1 VSVVL
6 DRPAWHAR
14 AWPPDR
20 IAARARLALR
30 DQPPAGGDV
39 IARPRSDFD
48 LDGDGLTRMAA
59 VDEMALKPA
68 AVLVPVVAHRTGAT
82 LLFTQRAARLRA
94 HAAQIAFPG
103 GRIDA
108 ADADPLEAALREAQ
122 EEVGLPPSRVTPL
135 GYLDAYLTGTGYRI
149 TPVVALVEPGATL
162 TLNPAEVDEVFEAP
176 FGFFMDQAHHQ
187 RHGRAWQGRWRSF
200 YAMPWGHRYIWGA
213 TAGILRNLHDR
224 FAAVPDRD

>member
-1 VSVVL
+1 MSTLL

-14 AWPPDR
+14 AWPPSR
-20 IAARARLALR
+20 VAALADLALR
-30 DQPPAGGDV
+30 ADPPRCGDM

-48 LDGDGLTRMAA
+48 LDGDAA
-59 VDEMALKPA
+59 ERTASIDEKALAPA
-68 AVLVPVVAHRTGAT
+68 AVLVPVIAHRTGAT

-103 GRIDA
+103 GRIDQT
-108 ADADPLEAALREAQ
+108 DAGPLQAALREAR
-122 EEVGLPPSRVTPL
+122 EEVGLDPSSVTPL
-135 GYLDAYLTGTGYRI
+135 GYLDAYLTSTGYRI
-149 TPVVALVEPGATL
+149 TPVVALVEPGAAL
-162 TLNPAEVDEVFEAP
+162 ELNPAEVDEVFEAP
-176 FGFFMDQAHHQ
+176 FGFFMDAAHHQ

-224 FAAVPDRD
+224 FAAAADRD